1 MSSMYFTISGLFC
14 IVLLII
20 LFFSKSRI
28 GSKETKLYGF
38 MLISSF
44 FDIILVLAEL
54 TITYYFLD
62 DANMYLVKGLNR
74 IDFIHYIMWP
84 TLLSLY
90 TIYVTYLDEE
100 KYNKAKKIFLTI
112 DIIAILIEFMLPIN
126 IISNKEA
133 MGVTGIGPAFVF
145 LISSFYVIVNI
156 IILIKNYKKIKN
168 KKNLPFLF
176 FLIFIIIAMLLRVYN
191 PTLIV
196 IPAIIVYINM
206 IMYFTI
212 ENPDVKL
219 IEEINIAK
227 ESAIKASNAKTEFLS
242 NMSHEIRTPLNAI
255 VGFSEALQSDERIPV
270 EAKEDI
276 KDIVMASDSLLEIV
290 NGILD
295 ISKIEADKLEIVNTT
310 YSPKKVFDELV
321 VLTRGRLGF
330 EKQIEFKTSFSSDI
344 PTTLYGDYARVK
356 QIVLNLLTNAVK
368 YTNEGYISFTVECVN
383 INKDLCRLIISVEDS
398 GIGIKKDKI
407 DKLFTKFE
415 RLDEEKNIT
424 IEGTGLGLAIT
435 KKLVELMHGKMVVQS
450 IYGKGSKFTVSL
462 DQKIV
467 ATKEKEKIKEKTV
480 VKGNYKGKRVLVV
493 DDNKLNLKVAER
505 LLREY
510 NLFVDEVASGFDAI
524 DRINMG
530 VPYNLILMDD
540 MMPKMSGCET
550 LKELKKNKDF
560 HTKTVALTANAISGM
575 REKYLSVGFD
585 DYLAKPIKKEE
596 LEVILDK
603 YLRED
608 KK

>member
-1 MSSMYFTISGLFC
+1 MYFTISGLFC
-14 IVLLII
+14 IVLLMI

-28 GSKETKLYGF
+28 DSKETKLYGF

-44 FDIILVLAEL
+44 FDIVLVLAEL
-54 TITYYFLD
+54 IITYYFLD
-62 DANMYLVKGLNR
+62 DVNMYLVKGLNK

-100 KYNKAKKIFLTI
+100 KYNKAKKIFLTL

-126 IISNKEA
+126 IISTKEV

-270 EAKEDI
+270 EAREDI

-295 ISKIEADKLEIVNTT
+295 ISKIEADKLEIINTT

-330 EKQIEFKTSFSSDI
+330 EKKIEFKTSFSSDI
-344 PTTLYGDYARVK
+344 PATLYGDYARVK

-368 YTNEGYISFTVECVN
+368 YTNEGYINFTVECVN

-398 GIGIKKDKI
+398 GIGIRKDKI

-415 RLDEEKNIT
+415 RLDEERNIT

-467 ATKEKEKIKEKTV
+467 ATKEKEEIKEKTV

>member
-1 MSSMYFTISGLFC
+1 MYFTISGLFC
-14 IVLLII
+14 IVLLMI

-28 GSKETKLYGF
+28 DSKETKLYGF

-54 TITYYFLD
+54 IITYYFLD
-62 DANMYLVKGLNR
+62 DVNMYLVKGLNK

-100 KYNKAKKIFLTI
+100 KYNKAKKIFLTL

-126 IISNKEA
+126 IISTKEV
-133 MGVTGIGPAFVF
+133 MGVTGIGPTFVF

-344 PTTLYGDYARVK
+344 PATLYGDYARVK

-368 YTNEGYISFTVECVN
+368 YTNEGYINFTVECVN

-415 RLDEEKNIT
+415 RLDEERNIT

-467 ATKEKEKIKEKTV
+467 ATKEKEEIKEKTV

>member
-1 MSSMYFTISGLFC
+1 MYFTISGLFC
-14 IVLLII
+14 IVLLMI

-28 GSKETKLYGF
+28 DSKETKLYGF

-54 TITYYFLD
+54 IITYYFLD
-62 DANMYLVKGLNR
+62 DVNMYLVKGLNK

-100 KYNKAKKIFLTI
+100 KYNKVKKIFLTL

-126 IISNKEA
+126 IISTKEV

-219 IEEINIAK
+219 IEEIKIAK

-290 NGILD
+290 NGVLD

-344 PTTLYGDYARVK
+344 PATLYGDYARVK

-368 YTNEGYISFTVECVN
+368 YTNEGYINFTVECVN

-398 GIGIKKDKI
+398 GIGIRKDKI

-415 RLDEEKNIT
+415 RLDEERNIT

>member
-1 MSSMYFTISGLFC
+1 MYFTISGLFC
-14 IVLLII
+14 VVLLMT

-28 GSKETKLYGF
+28 DSKETKLYGF

-44 FDIILVLAEL
+44 FDVILVLAEL
-54 TITYYFLD
+54 VITYYFLD

-100 KYNKAKKIFLTI
+100 KYNKAKKIFLTV

-133 MGVTGIGPAFVF
+133 MGVTGIGPIFVF
-145 LISSFYVIVNI
+145 LIAFLYVIINI
-156 IILIKNYKKIKN
+156 VILIKNYKKIKN

-176 FLIFIIIAMLLRVYN
+176 FLIFMIIAMLLRVYN

-196 IPAIIVYINM
+196 IPAIIVYIDM

-219 IEEINIAK
+219 VEELNIAK

-255 VGFSEALQSDERIPV
+255 VGFSEALQSDERIPL

-295 ISKIEADKLEIVNTT
+295 ISKIEADKLEIINTT
-310 YSPKKVFDELV
+310 YSPRKVFDELV
-321 VLTRGRLGF
+321 VLTKGRLGS
-330 EKQIEFKTSFSSDI
+330 EKQIDFRTSFSSDI
-344 PTTLYGDYARVK
+344 PATLYGDYTRVK
-356 QIVLNLLTNAVK
+356 QIILNLLTNAVK
-368 YTNEGYISFTVECVN
+368 YTDEGYISFTVECVN
-383 INKDLCRLIISVEDS
+383 LKKDICRLIISVEDS

-415 RLDEEKNIT
+415 RLDEERNIT

-467 ATKEKEKIKEKTV
+467 ATKEKEEIKEKTV

-510 NLFVDEVASGFDAI
+510 NVFVDEVASGFDAI

-550 LKELKKNKDF
+550 LEELKKNKDF
-560 HTKTVALTANAISGM
+560 HTKTVVLTANTISGM

-603 YLRED
+603 YLKED

>member
-1 MSSMYFTISGLFC
+1 MYFTISGLFC
-14 IVLLII
+14 IVLLMI

-28 GSKETKLYGF
+28 DSKETKLYGF

-44 FDIILVLAEL
+44 FDVILVLAEL
-54 TITYYFLD
+54 IITYYFLD
-62 DANMYLVKGLNR
+62 DVNVYLVKGLNR

-84 TLLSLY
+84 TLLTLY
-90 TIYVTYLDEE
+90 TIYVTYLNEE
-100 KYNKAKKIFLTI
+100 KYNRAKKIFMII
-112 DIIAILIEFMLPIN
+112 DVIAILIEFMLPIN
-126 IISNKEA
+126 IISTKEA

-295 ISKIEADKLEIVNTT
+295 ISKIEADKLEIINTT

-344 PTTLYGDYARVK
+344 PATLYGDYARVK

-415 RLDEEKNIT
+415 RLDEERNIT

-467 ATKEKEKIKEKTV
+467 ATKEKEEIKEKTV
-480 VKGNYKGKRVLVV
+480 IKGNYKGKRVLVV

-560 HTKTVALTANAISGM
+560 HTKTVALTANSISGM

-596 LEVILDK
+596 LEVILDR

>member
-1 MSSMYFTISGLFC
+1 MYFTISGLFC
-14 IVLLII
+14 IVLLMI

-28 GSKETKLYGF
+28 DSKETKLYGF

-44 FDIILVLAEL
+44 FDIVLVLAEL
-54 TITYYFLD
+54 IITYYFLD
-62 DANMYLVKGLNR
+62 DVNMYLVKGLNK

-100 KYNKAKKIFLTI
+100 KYNKAKKIFLTL

-126 IISNKEA
+126 IISTKEV

-344 PTTLYGDYARVK
+344 PATLYGDYARVK

-368 YTNEGYISFTVECVN
+368 YTNEGYINFTVECVN

-398 GIGIKKDKI
+398 GIGIRKDKI

-415 RLDEEKNIT
+415 RLDEERNIT

-467 ATKEKEKIKEKTV
+467 ATKEKEEIKEKTV

>member
-1 MSSMYFTISGLFC
+1 MYFTISGLFC
-14 IVLLII
+14 IVLLMI

-28 GSKETKLYGF
+28 DSKETKLYGF

-54 TITYYFLD
+54 IITYYFLD
-62 DANMYLVKGLNR
+62 DVNMYLVKGLNK

-100 KYNKAKKIFLTI
+100 KYNKAKKIFLTL

-126 IISNKEA
+126 IISTKEV
-133 MGVTGIGPAFVF
+133 MGVTGIGPTFVF

-255 VGFSEALQSDERIPV
+255 VGFSEALQRDERIPV

-344 PTTLYGDYARVK
+344 PATLYGDYARVK

-368 YTNEGYISFTVECVN
+368 YTNEGYINFTVECVN

-398 GIGIKKDKI
+398 GIGIRKDKI

-415 RLDEEKNIT
+415 RLDEERNIT

-467 ATKEKEKIKEKTV
+467 ATKEKEEIKEKTV

-603 YLRED
+603 YLKED

>member
-1 MSSMYFTISGLFC
+1 MYFTISGLFC
-14 IVLLII
+14 IVLLMI

-54 TITYYFLD
+54 IITYYFLD
-62 DANMYLVKGLNR
+62 DVNMYLVKGLNK

-100 KYNKAKKIFLTI
+100 KYNKAKKIFLTL

-126 IISNKEA
+126 IISTKEV

-270 EAKEDI
+270 EAREDI

-330 EKQIEFKTSFSSDI
+330 EKKIEFKTSFSSDI
-344 PTTLYGDYARVK
+344 PATLYGDYARVK

-368 YTNEGYISFTVECVN
+368 YTNEGYINFTVECVN

-415 RLDEEKNIT
+415 RLDEERNIT

-467 ATKEKEKIKEKTV
+467 ATKEKEEIKEKTV

>member
-1 MSSMYFTISGLFC
+1 MYFTISGLFC
-14 IVLLII
+14 IVLLMI

-28 GSKETKLYGF
+28 DSKETKLYGF

-54 TITYYFLD
+54 IITYYFLD
-62 DANMYLVKGLNR
+62 DVNMYLVKGLNK

-100 KYNKAKKIFLTI
+100 KYNKAKKIFLTL

-126 IISNKEA
+126 IISTKEV

-270 EAKEDI
+270 EAREDI

-321 VLTRGRLGF
+321 VLTRGRLGI

-344 PTTLYGDYARVK
+344 PATLYGDYARVK

-368 YTNEGYISFTVECVN
+368 YTNEGYINFTVECVN

-415 RLDEEKNIT
+415 RLDEERNIT

-467 ATKEKEKIKEKTV
+467 ATKEKEEIKEKTV

>member
-1 MSSMYFTISGLFC
+1 MYFTISGLFC
-14 IVLLII
+14 IVLLMI

-28 GSKETKLYGF
+28 DSKETKLYGF

-44 FDIILVLAEL
+44 FDIVLVLAEL
-54 TITYYFLD
+54 IITYYFLD
-62 DANMYLVKGLNR
+62 DVNMYLVKGLNK

-100 KYNKAKKIFLTI
+100 KYNKAKKIFLTL

-126 IISNKEA
+126 IISTKEV

-295 ISKIEADKLEIVNTT
+295 ISKIEADKLEIINTT

-344 PTTLYGDYARVK
+344 PATLYGDYARVK

-368 YTNEGYISFTVECVN
+368 YTNEGYINFTVECVN

-415 RLDEEKNIT
+415 RLDEERNIT

-467 ATKEKEKIKEKTV
+467 ATKEKEEIKEKTV

>member
-1 MSSMYFTISGLFC
+1 MYFTISGLFC
-14 IVLLII
+14 IVLLMI

-28 GSKETKLYGF
+28 DSKETKLYGF

-44 FDIILVLAEL
+44 FDVVLVLAEL
-54 TITYYFLD
+54 IITYYFLD
-62 DANMYLVKGLNR
+62 DVNMYLVKGLNK

-100 KYNKAKKIFLTI
+100 KYNKVKKIFLTL

-126 IISNKEA
+126 IISTKEV

-295 ISKIEADKLEIVNTT
+295 ISKIEADKLEIINTT

-344 PTTLYGDYARVK
+344 PATLYGDYARVK

-415 RLDEEKNIT
+415 RLDEERNIT

-467 ATKEKEKIKEKTV
+467 ATKEKEEIKEKTV

>member
-1 MSSMYFTISGLFC
+1 MYFTISGLFC
-14 IVLLII
+14 IVLLMI

-28 GSKETKLYGF
+28 DSKETKLYGF

-54 TITYYFLD
+54 IITYYFLD
-62 DANMYLVKGLNR
+62 DVNMYLVKGLNK

-100 KYNKAKKIFLTI
+100 KYNKAKKIFLTL

-126 IISNKEA
+126 IISTKEV

-295 ISKIEADKLEIVNTT
+295 ISKIEADKLEIINTT

-330 EKQIEFKTSFSSDI
+330 DKKIEFKTSFSSDI
-344 PTTLYGDYARVK
+344 PATLYGDYARVK

-368 YTNEGYISFTVECVN
+368 YTNEGYINFTVECVN

-398 GIGIKKDKI
+398 GMGIKKDKI

-467 ATKEKEKIKEKTV
+467 ATKEKEEIKEKTV

>member
-1 MSSMYFTISGLFC
+1 MYFTISGLFC
-14 IVLLII
+14 IVLLMI

-28 GSKETKLYGF
+28 DSKETKLYGF

-54 TITYYFLD
+54 IITYYFLD
-62 DANMYLVKGLNR
+62 DVNMYLVKGLNK

-100 KYNKAKKIFLTI
+100 KYNKAKKLFLTL

-126 IISNKEA
+126 IISTKEV

-295 ISKIEADKLEIVNTT
+295 ISKIEADKLEIINTT

-344 PTTLYGDYARVK
+344 PATLYGDYARVK

-415 RLDEEKNIT
+415 RLDEERNIT

-467 ATKEKEKIKEKTV
+467 ATKEKEEIKEKTV

>member
-1 MSSMYFTISGLFC
+1 MYFTISGLFC
-14 IVLLII
+14 IVLLMI

-28 GSKETKLYGF
+28 DSKETKLYGF

-54 TITYYFLD
+54 IITYYFLD
-62 DANMYLVKGLNR
+62 DVNMYLVKGLNK

-100 KYNKAKKIFLTI
+100 KYNKAKKIFLTL

-126 IISNKEA
+126 IISTKEV

-219 IEEINIAK
+219 IEEIKIAK

-255 VGFSEALQSDERIPV
+255 VGFSEALQRDERIPV

-344 PTTLYGDYARVK
+344 PATLYGDYARVK

-368 YTNEGYISFTVECVN
+368 YTNEGYINFTVECVN

-415 RLDEEKNIT
+415 RLDEERNIT

-467 ATKEKEKIKEKTV
+467 ATKEKEEIKEKTV

>member
-1 MSSMYFTISGLFC
+1 MLVTGLIDSIIIIIERLLVLNGDITTVSSGTKFILQCTNKLDFLVLIIYTTCAFLYT
-14 IVLLII
+14 LLITYPNMKEKIKKLINVTLVLDIIVYSII
-20 LFFSKSRI
+20 LMSNVDLITNGSIISVSGQAIVITYVFGGLYLIISMIMALLNI
-28 GSKETKLYGF
+28 GKLTKRHIPI
-38 MLISSF
+38 ISAIF
-44 FDIILVLAEL
+44 ILIILVL
-54 TITYYFLD
+54 IFRS
-62 DANMYLVKGLNR
+62 NP
-74 IDFIHYIMWP
+74 YIM
-84 TLLSLY
+84 
-90 TIYVTYLDEE
+90 
-100 KYNKAKKIFLTI
+100 
-112 DIIAILIEFMLPIN
+112 
-126 IISNKEA
+126 IISI
-133 MGVTGIGPAFVF
+133 TIAFVNSLMF
-145 LISSFYVIVNI
+145 
-156 IILIKNYKKIKN
+156 
-168 KKNLPFLF
+168 
-176 FLIFIIIAMLLRVYN
+176 
-191 PTLIV
+191 
-196 IPAIIVYINM
+196 
-206 IMYFTI
+206 FTI

-295 ISKIEADKLEIVNTT
+295 ISKIEADKLEIINTT

-344 PTTLYGDYARVK
+344 PATLYGDYARVK

-415 RLDEEKNIT
+415 RLDEEQNIT

-467 ATKEKEKIKEKTV
+467 ATKEKEEIKEKTV

>member
-1 MSSMYFTISGLFC
+1 MYFTISGLFC
-14 IVLLII
+14 IVLLMI

-28 GSKETKLYGF
+28 DSKETKLYGF

-44 FDIILVLAEL
+44 FDVILVLAEL

-62 DANMYLVKGLNR
+62 DINMYLVKGLNK

-126 IISNKEA
+126 IISTKEA

-156 IILIKNYKKIKN
+156 LILIKNYKKIKN

-295 ISKIEADKLEIVNTT
+295 ISKIEADKLEIINTT

-330 EKQIEFKTSFSSDI
+330 EKKIEFRTSFSSDI
-344 PTTLYGDYARVK
+344 PATLYGDYARVK

-450 IYGKGSKFTVSL
+450 IYGRGSKFTVSL

-467 ATKEKEKIKEKTV
+467 ATKEKEEIKEKTV

>member
-1 MSSMYFTISGLFC
+1 MYFTISGLFC
-14 IVLLII
+14 IVLLMI

-28 GSKETKLYGF
+28 DSKETKLYGF

-44 FDIILVLAEL
+44 FDVILVLAEL

-62 DANMYLVKGLNR
+62 DVNMYLVKGLNK

-100 KYNKAKKIFLTI
+100 KYNKAKKIFLTL

-126 IISNKEA
+126 IISTKEA
-133 MGVTGIGPAFVF
+133 MGVTGIGPTFVF

-168 KKNLPFLF
+168 KKNLPFLL

-295 ISKIEADKLEIVNTT
+295 ISKIEADKLEIINTT

-321 VLTRGRLGF
+321 VLTKGRLGF

-344 PTTLYGDYARVK
+344 PATLYGDYARVK

-467 ATKEKEKIKEKTV
+467 ATKEKEEIKEKTV

-510 NLFVDEVASGFDAI
+510 NLFVDEVASGLDAI

-603 YLRED
+603 YLKED

>member
-1 MSSMYFTISGLFC
+1 MYFTISGLFC
-14 IVLLII
+14 IVLLMI

-28 GSKETKLYGF
+28 DSKETKLYGF

-44 FDIILVLAEL
+44 FDVVLVLAEL
-54 TITYYFLD
+54 IITYYFLD
-62 DANMYLVKGLNR
+62 DVNMYLVKGLNK

-100 KYNKAKKIFLTI
+100 KYNRAKKIFMII

-126 IISNKEA
+126 IISTKEV

-255 VGFSEALQSDERIPV
+255 VGFSEALQSDERIPA

-295 ISKIEADKLEIVNTT
+295 ISKIEADKLEIINTT

-344 PTTLYGDYARVK
+344 PATLYGDYARVK

-415 RLDEEKNIT
+415 RLDEERNIT

-467 ATKEKEKIKEKTV
+467 ATKEKEEIKEKTV

>member
-1 MSSMYFTISGLFC
+1 MNSMYFTISGLFC
-14 IVLLII
+14 IVLLMI

-44 FDIILVLAEL
+44 FDVILVLAEL

-62 DANMYLVKGLNR
+62 DVNMYLVKGLNK

-100 KYNKAKKIFLTI
+100 KYNKVKKIFLTL

-126 IISNKEA
+126 IISTKEV

-156 IILIKNYKKIKN
+156 FILIKNYKKIKN

-176 FLIFIIIAMLLRVYN
+176 FLIFIIIAMLLRAYN

-368 YTNEGYISFTVECVN
+368 YTNEGYINFTVECVN

-467 ATKEKEKIKEKTV
+467 ATKEKEEIKAKTV
-480 VKGNYKGKRVLVV
+480 VKGNYKGKRDLVV

>member
-1 MSSMYFTISGLFC
+1 MYFTISGLFC
-14 IVLLII
+14 IVLLMI

-28 GSKETKLYGF
+28 DSKETKLYGF

-44 FDIILVLAEL
+44 FDIVLVLAEL
-54 TITYYFLD
+54 IITYYFLD
-62 DANMYLVKGLNR
+62 DVNMYLVKGLNK

-100 KYNKAKKIFLTI
+100 KYNKAKKIFLTL

-126 IISNKEA
+126 IISTKEV

-270 EAKEDI
+270 EAREDI

-295 ISKIEADKLEIVNTT
+295 ISKIEADKLEIINTT

-330 EKQIEFKTSFSSDI
+330 EKKIEFKTSFSSDI
-344 PTTLYGDYARVK
+344 PATLYGDYARVK

-415 RLDEEKNIT
+415 RLDEERNIT

-467 ATKEKEKIKEKTV
+467 ATKEKEEIKEKTV

>member
-1 MSSMYFTISGLFC
+1 MYFTISGLFC
-14 IVLLII
+14 IVLLMI

-28 GSKETKLYGF
+28 DSKETKLYGF

-44 FDIILVLAEL
+44 FDVILVLAEL
-54 TITYYFLD
+54 VITYYFLD

-90 TIYVTYLDEE
+90 TIYVTYLNEE

-133 MGVTGIGPAFVF
+133 MGVTGIGPTFVF
-145 LISSFYVIVNI
+145 LIAFLYIIVNI
-156 IILIKNYKKIKN
+156 VILIKNYKKIKN

-176 FLIFIIIAMLLRVYN
+176 FFIFMIIAMFLRVYN

-196 IPAIIVYINM
+196 VPAIIVYIDM

-212 ENPDVKL
+212 ENPDVKMV
-219 IEEINIAK
+219 EELNIAK

-270 EAKEDI
+270 EAREDI

-295 ISKIEADKLEIVNTT
+295 ISKIEADKLEIIDTT
-310 YSPKKVFDELV
+310 YSPRKIFDELV
-321 VLTRGRLGF
+321 VLTKGRLGS
-330 EKQIEFKTSFSSDI
+330 EKQIDFRTSFSSDI
-344 PTTLYGDYARVK
+344 PATLYGDYARVK

-368 YTNEGYISFTVECVN
+368 YTDEGYISFTVECVN
-383 INKDLCRLIISVEDS
+383 LKKDLCRLIISVEDT

-415 RLDEEKNIT
+415 RLDEERNIT

-467 ATKEKEKIKEKTV
+467 ATKEKEEIKEKTV

-510 NLFVDEVASGFDAI
+510 NVFVDEVASGIDAI

-603 YLRED
+603 YLKED

>member
-1 MSSMYFTISGLFC
+1 MYFTISGLFC
-14 IVLLII
+14 IVLLMI

-28 GSKETKLYGF
+28 DSKETKLYGF

-44 FDIILVLAEL
+44 FDVILVLVEL

-62 DANMYLVKGLNR
+62 DVNMYLVKGLNR

-227 ESAIKASNAKTEFLS
+227 EAAIKASNAKTEFLS

-344 PTTLYGDYARVK
+344 PATLYGDYARVK

-467 ATKEKEKIKEKTV
+467 ATKEKEEIKEKTV

>member
-1 MSSMYFTISGLFC
+1 MYFTISGLFC
-14 IVLLII
+14 IVLLMI

-28 GSKETKLYGF
+28 DSKETKLYGF

-54 TITYYFLD
+54 IITYYFLD
-62 DANMYLVKGLNR
+62 DVNMYLVKGLNK

-90 TIYVTYLDEE
+90 TIYVTYLDEK
-100 KYNKAKKIFLTI
+100 KYNKVKKIFLTL
-112 DIIAILIEFMLPIN
+112 DIIAILIEFMLPID
-126 IISNKEA
+126 IISTKES

-168 KKNLPFLF
+168 RKNLPFLF

-219 IEEINIAK
+219 IEEIKIAK

-255 VGFSEALQSDERIPV
+255 VGFSEALQSDERIPA

-295 ISKIEADKLEIVNTT
+295 ISKIEADKLEIINTT

-330 EKQIEFKTSFSSDI
+330 EKKIEFKTSFSSDI
-344 PTTLYGDYARVK
+344 PATLYGDYARVK

-368 YTNEGYISFTVECVN
+368 YTNEGYINFTVECVN

-415 RLDEEKNIT
+415 RLDEERNIT

-467 ATKEKEKIKEKTV
+467 ATKEKEEIKEKAV
-480 VKGNYKGKRVLVV
+480 VKCNYKGKRVLVV

>member
-1 MSSMYFTISGLFC
+1 MYFTISGLFC
-14 IVLLII
+14 IVLLMI

-28 GSKETKLYGF
+28 DSKETKLYGF
-38 MLISSF
+38 MIISSF

-54 TITYYFLD
+54 IITYYFLD
-62 DANMYLVKGLNR
+62 DVNMYLVKGLNK

-100 KYNKAKKIFLTI
+100 KYNKVKKIFLTL

-126 IISNKEA
+126 IISTKEV

-295 ISKIEADKLEIVNTT
+295 ISKIEADKLEIINTT

-321 VLTRGRLGF
+321 VLTRGRLGI

-344 PTTLYGDYARVK
+344 PATLYGDYARVK

-415 RLDEEKNIT
+415 RLDEERNIT

-467 ATKEKEKIKEKTV
+467 ATKEKEEIKEKTV

-603 YLRED
+603 YLKED

>member
-1 MSSMYFTISGLFC
+1 MYFTISGLFC
-14 IVLLII
+14 IVLLMI

-28 GSKETKLYGF
+28 DSKETKLYGF

-44 FDIILVLAEL
+44 FDVILVLAEL
-54 TITYYFLD
+54 IITYYFLD
-62 DANMYLVKGLNR
+62 DVNVYLVKGLNR

-84 TLLSLY
+84 TLLTLY
-90 TIYVTYLDEE
+90 TIYVTYLNEE
-100 KYNKAKKIFLTI
+100 KYNRAKKIFMII
-112 DIIAILIEFMLPIN
+112 DVIAILIEFMLPIN
-126 IISNKEA
+126 IISTKEA
-133 MGVTGIGPAFVF
+133 MGVTGIGPTFVF

-176 FLIFIIIAMLLRVYN
+176 FLIFIIIAMLLRTYN

-295 ISKIEADKLEIVNTT
+295 ISKIEADKLEIINTT

-330 EKQIEFKTSFSSDI
+330 EKKIEFKTSFSSDI
-344 PTTLYGDYARVK
+344 PATLYGDYARVK

-467 ATKEKEKIKEKTV
+467 ATKEKEEIKEKTV

>member
-1 MSSMYFTISGLFC
+1 MYFTISGLFC
-14 IVLLII
+14 IVLLMI

-28 GSKETKLYGF
+28 DSKETKLYGF

-44 FDIILVLAEL
+44 FDVILVLVEL

-62 DANMYLVKGLNR
+62 DVNMYLVKGLNK

-100 KYNKAKKIFLTI
+100 KYNKVKKIFLTL

-126 IISNKEA
+126 IISTKEV

-295 ISKIEADKLEIVNTT
+295 ISKIEADKLEIINTT

-330 EKQIEFKTSFSSDI
+330 EKKIEFKTSFSSDI
-344 PTTLYGDYARVK
+344 PATLYGDYARVK

-415 RLDEEKNIT
+415 RLDEERNIT

-467 ATKEKEKIKEKTV
+467 ATKEKEEIKEKTV
-480 VKGNYKGKRVLVV
+480 VKCNYKGKRVLVV

>member
-1 MSSMYFTISGLFC
+1 MYFTISGLFC
-14 IVLLII
+14 IVLLMI

-28 GSKETKLYGF
+28 DSKETKLYGF

-54 TITYYFLD
+54 IITYYFLD
-62 DANMYLVKGLNR
+62 DVNMYLVKGLNK

-100 KYNKAKKIFLTI
+100 KYNKAKKIFLTL

-126 IISNKEA
+126 IISTKEV

-219 IEEINIAK
+219 IEEIKIAK

-290 NGILD
+290 NGVLD

-344 PTTLYGDYARVK
+344 PATLYGDYARVK

-368 YTNEGYISFTVECVN
+368 YTNEGYINFTVECVN

-415 RLDEEKNIT
+415 RLDEERNIT

-467 ATKEKEKIKEKTV
+467 ATKEKEEIKEKTV

-603 YLRED
+603 YLKED

>member
-1 MSSMYFTISGLFC
+1 MYFTISGLFC
-14 IVLLII
+14 IVLLMI

-28 GSKETKLYGF
+28 DSKETKLYGF

-54 TITYYFLD
+54 IITYYFLD
-62 DANMYLVKGLNR
+62 DVNMYLVKGLNK

-100 KYNKAKKIFLTI
+100 KYNKAKKIFLTL

-126 IISNKEA
+126 IISTKEV

-295 ISKIEADKLEIVNTT
+295 ISKIEADKLEIINTT

-344 PTTLYGDYARVK
+344 PATLYGDYARVK

-368 YTNEGYISFTVECVN
+368 YTNEGYINFTVECVN
-383 INKDLCRLIISVEDS
+383 INKDLCRLIISIEDS

-415 RLDEEKNIT
+415 RLDEERNIT

-467 ATKEKEKIKEKTV
+467 ATKEKEEIKEKTV